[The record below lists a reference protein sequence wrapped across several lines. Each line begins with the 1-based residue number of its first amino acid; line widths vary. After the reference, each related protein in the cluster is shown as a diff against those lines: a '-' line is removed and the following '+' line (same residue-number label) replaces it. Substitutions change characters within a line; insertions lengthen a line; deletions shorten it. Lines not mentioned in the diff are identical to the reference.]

1 MPLGYF
7 TVAEIRDAES
17 ALFARVAD
25 GVPMR
30 RAAWGLAAIVARE
43 LRARTGAVA
52 GRRVGLLVGSGD
64 NGGDALWAGAFLR
77 RRGVAVDAVLLSP
90 DRAHPAGLAALRAA
104 GGRIVPALGQAD
116 LVLDGIVGIS
126 GRGPLRPAAAEHVAG
141 IRSPIIA
148 VDLPSG
154 VDADSGA
161 VQGPAVRA
169 ALTVTFG
176 ARKPGHALAGE
187 WCGGIEVVDIG
198 LELPPPSL
206 AELTDT
212 EVGARWPVPGPR
224 DHKYT
229 LGVTGVVAGSAR
241 YRGAAV
247 LAAGGAISSKSGMVR
262 CFGGAAATVVE
273 RYPEAIVADD
283 LPDPAAGSLPRID
296 GWVIGPGM
304 GTSEQARAALVAV
317 LQRDAPTV
325 VDADGLTLLAA
336 DSSQLRDRSAP
347 IVMTPHDGEIARLL
361 GEPVGDD
368 RIAAATEA
376 SRRYDATVLL
386 KGHATIIASPGSAP
400 LVVRARSSWAAT
412 PGTGD
417 ILAGMVGALLSA
429 RVPPHE
435 AAAMAAHAHARAAR
449 IAAGGGPAEG
459 GPISASQLLAA
470 VPAAIR
476 ALRSDQ

>member
-7 TVAEIRDAES
+7 TVAEIRAAES

-30 RAAWGLAAIVARE
+30 RAAWGLATIVARE
-43 LRARTGAVA
+43 LHSRTGAIA
-52 GRRVGLLVGSGD
+52 GRHVGLLVGSGD

-77 RRGVAVDAVLLSP
+77 KRGVAVEAVLLSP

-104 GGRIVPALGQAD
+104 GGRIVPRLGEPD

-126 GRGPLRPAAAEHVAG
+126 GHGSLRPAAAEHVAG

-154 VDADSGA
+154 VDPGSGA
-161 VQGPAVRA
+161 VPGPAVRA

-176 ARKPGHALAGE
+176 ARKPVHALAGE
-187 WCGGIEVVDIG
+187 SCGAIEVVDIG

-206 AELTDT
+206 AELTDA

-229 LGVTGVVAGSAR
+229 LGVTGVLAGSAR
-241 YRGAAV
+241 YRGAAL

-262 CFGGAAATVVE
+262 CFGAAASAVVE
-273 RYPEAIVADD
+273 RYPEAIVSDD
-283 LPDPAAGSLPRID
+283 LPDPGSAGSPRID
-296 GWVIGPGM
+296 GWAAGPGM
-304 GTSEQARAALVAV
+304 GTSEPARSDLEAV

-325 VDADGLTLLAA
+325 VDADGITLLAA
-336 DSSQLRDRSAP
+336 DASLLRGRQAP
-347 IVMTPHDGEIARLL
+347 LVLTPHDGELTRLT
-361 GEPVGDD
+361 GQPVGED

-376 SRRYDATVLL
+376 SRRYGATVLL
-386 KGHATIIASPGSAP
+386 KGHATIVATAGSVP

-417 ILAGMVGALLSA
+417 ILAGMIGALVSA
-429 RVPPHE
+429 GIPPHE

-449 IAAGGGPAEG
+449 IAAGGGPADG

-476 ALRSDQ
+476 ALRSAR

>member
-1 MPLGYF
+1 M
-7 TVAEIRDAES
+7 
-17 ALFARVAD
+17 FARVAD

-30 RAAWGLAAIVARE
+30 RAAWGLAAVVARE
-43 LRARTGAVA
+43 LRARTGAIT

-104 GGRIVPALGQAD
+104 GGRIVPRLGEPD

-126 GRGPLRPAAAEHVAG
+126 GHGPLRPAAAEHVAG
-141 IRSPIIA
+141 IGAPIIA

-154 VDADSGA
+154 VDPGSGA

-176 ARKPGHALAGE
+176 ARKPVHALAGE
-187 WCGGIEVVDIG
+187 SCGDIEVVDIG
-198 LELPPPSL
+198 LELLSPSL
-206 AELTDT
+206 AELTDA
-212 EVGARWPVPGPR
+212 EVAARWPVPGPR

-262 CFGGAAATVVE
+262 CFGGAAGAVVE
-273 RYPEAIVADD
+273 RYPEALVADD
-283 LPDPAAGSLPRID
+283 LPDPGSGSSPRVD
-296 GWVIGPGM
+296 GWVAGPGM
-304 GTSEQARAALVAV
+304 GTSEQARSWLEAV

-336 DSSQLRDRSAP
+336 DPSLLRGRQAP
-347 IVMTPHDGEIARLL
+347 LVLTPHDGELARLT

-368 RIAAATEA
+368 RIAAAAGA
-376 SRRYDATVLL
+376 SRRYGATVLL

-400 LVVRARSSWAAT
+400 MVVRARSSWAAT

-417 ILAGMVGALLSA
+417 ILAGMTGALLSA
-429 RVPPHE
+429 GLPARE

-449 IAAGGGPAEG
+449 IAAGGGPADG

-476 ALRSDQ
+476 ALRSTQ